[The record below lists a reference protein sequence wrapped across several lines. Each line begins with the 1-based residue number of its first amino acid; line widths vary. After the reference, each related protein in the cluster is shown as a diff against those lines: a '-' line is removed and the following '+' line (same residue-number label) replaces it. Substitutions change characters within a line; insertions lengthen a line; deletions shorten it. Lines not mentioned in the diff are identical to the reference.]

1 MDRDLKESRF
11 EVSVQRPRINA
22 PQVVGEVVDG
32 EAVIVNLINGN
43 YYSLDAV
50 GSFVWLCIEKRAL
63 PSEIVEAVARH
74 YTGSHSDI
82 EPAISAL
89 LEQMER
95 EGLVLFEDAGDNLG
109 AAPLDGSDAAEPFS
123 PPVLRRY
130 DDMQDLL
137 LLDPI
142 HDVDEMGWP
151 NVKTD
156 DADDTDSDS

>member
-1 MDRDLKESRF
+1 MST
-11 EVSVQRPRINA
+11 QRLRINA

-43 YYSLDAV
+43 YYSLDGV
-50 GSFVWLCIEKRAL
+50 GGFIWQCIEKRAL
-63 PSEIVEAVARH
+63 PSEIVDAVARR
-74 YTGSHSDI
+74 YTGDRADI

-89 LEQMER
+89 LDQMMR
-95 EGLVLFEDAGDNLG
+95 EGLVLLEDAGENG
-109 AAPLDGSDAAEPFS
+109 GSVPQDASDSAAEPFS

-156 DADDTDSDS
+156 DRGDTNPDS